1 MQKPIPARTLSRKLF
16 PPVALA
22 DHVFLEN
29 ALRHPFQPRPSTTT
43 GYDPLNAWWLAEL
56 SLLAYSEPD
65 FIESELRK
73 VNLELV
79 KPLLNGK
86 STQGFVAEGDGFTVV
101 AFRGTEV
108 FLPGRDT
115 LEALRGAI
123 TDTIA
128 DLRFGLVPAPAPAHG
143 RVHRGF
149 LKALDEIFD
158 QLSGVLRNGRVG
170 NNQSGN
176 NRAVWLTGHS
186 LGGALAVLA
195 AARLPRIQGTYVF
208 GAPIAGD
215 AEFGAA
221 LKTVRFIHGS
231 DFFTQLPFFAPLLP
245 PRFPFFGRYQPEGE
259 IISIDRTG
267 RLWAGDPNRSLGKWA
282 LEKIRQL
289 PTDTLVDHSP
299 LFYAIH
305 LWNLFEMQSPEFP
318 PGRS

>member
-16 PPVALA
+16 PPVSIE

-29 ALRHPFQPRPSTTT
+29 ALRHPFRPRPSGTTQ
-43 GYDPLNAWWLAEL
+43 YDPLNAWWLAEL

-65 FIESELRK
+65 VIESELRK

-86 STQGFVAEGDGFTVV
+86 STQGFVAEGDGFTIA
-101 AFRGTEV
+101 AFRGTQF

-115 LEALRGAI
+115 LDDLRGAV
-123 TDTIA
+123 TDTVV

-149 LKALDEIFD
+149 LKGLDEIFD
-158 QLSGVLRNGRVG
+158 QLSGVLG
-170 NNQSGN
+170 NNQLGN

-195 AARLPRIQGTYVF
+195 AARLPRVQGTYVF
-208 GAPIAGD
+208 GAPVVGN
-215 AEFGAA
+215 AEFGAGQH
-221 LKTVRFIHGS
+221 TFRFIHGS
-231 DFFTQLPFFAPLLP
+231 DFVTPLPFFAPLLP

-259 IISIDRTG
+259 IISIDREG
-267 RLWAGDPNRSLGKWA
+267 RLWAGNPNRSLRKWA
-282 LEKIRQL
+282 LEKLRRL
-289 PTDTLVDHSP
+289 PTDTLLDHSP

-305 LWNLFEMQSPEFP
+305 LWNLFD
-318 PGRS
+318 GRDSSALE

>member
-1 MQKPIPARTLSRKLF
+1 MQKPIPARSLSRKLF
-16 PPVALA
+16 PPVAPE
-22 DHVFLEN
+22 DHIFLEN
-29 ALRHPFQPRPSTTT
+29 ALRHPFRPRSSGSTQ
-43 GYDPLNAWWLAEL
+43 YDPLNAWWLAEL

-65 FIESELRK
+65 VIESELRK

-86 STQGFVAEGDGFTVV
+86 STQGFVAEGDGFTIA
-101 AFRGTEV
+101 AFRGTEF

-115 LEALRGAI
+115 PEVLRGAI
-123 TDTIA
+123 TDTVA

-158 QLSGVLRNGRVG
+158 QLSGVLRNGR
-170 NNQSGN
+170 
-176 NRAVWLTGHS
+176 AVWLTGHS

-195 AARLPRIQGTYVF
+195 AARLPRVQGTYVF
-208 GAPIAGD
+208 GAPMAGD
-215 AEFGAA
+215 TEFGAA
-221 LKTVRFIHGS
+221 LHTVRFIHGS

-245 PRFPFFGRYQPEGE
+245 PRVPFFGRYQPEGE
-259 IISIDRTG
+259 VISIDRAG

-289 PTDTLVDHSP
+289 PTDALVDHSP

-305 LWNLFEMQSPEFP
+305 LWNLFDERGSSTLE
-318 PGRS
+318 